1 MSKQFGRFVNLVLAS
16 GGNGLDLSKMR
27 IRFTIGQN
35 DADAPNTAEIRVYNL
50 SDQTTKQAM
59 KEFDSVVLDAGYEE
73 NHAIIFKGTIKQ
85 FRRGK
90 ESNVDSFLD
99 ILAADNDLGY
109 NFGVINQTFAPNV
122 TPREIID
129 ACAKAMGCTVDPNV
143 DKVIEGVQ
151 ATGGVML
158 NPRGKVAF
166 GLARSYM
173 RDIAVTFNARF
184 SIQNGQVTLIPL
196 TGYLPGE
203 AVKINS
209 LTGMI
214 GIPEATSDGI
224 QVRVLLNPQIKVGG
238 SIQLNNRD
246 ITQAQINDRFFP
258 GYKSQTFIASTV
270 EGDGFYRVLV
280 AEHKGDTRDTPW
292 YTDLVCLNLD
302 PSADPNKAV
311 LPYG

>member
-1 MSKQFGRFVNLVLAS
+1 MGEQFGRFVNLVLAN
-16 GGNGLDLSKMR
+16 GGAGLDLSDMR
-27 IRFTIGQN
+27 VKFTIGNN
-35 DADAPNTAEIRVYNL
+35 DADAPNTAEVRVYNL

-59 KEFDSVVLDAGYEE
+59 KEFDSVVLDAGYEN
-73 NHAIIFKGTIKQ
+73 NHAIIFRGTIKQ

-109 NFGVINQTFAPNV
+109 NFGFLNQTFAPGV
-122 TPREIID
+122 TPRQIID
-129 ACAKAMGCTVDPNV
+129 ACAKAMNCTVDPNV
-143 DKVIEGVQ
+143 DKVIDGVQ

-173 RDIAVTFNARF
+173 RDIAVTFNARW

-196 TGYLPGE
+196 SGYLPGE

-224 QVRVLLNPQIKVGG
+224 QVRVLLNPQIRIGG
-238 SIQLNNRD
+238 SIQINNKD
-246 ITQAQINDRFFP
+246 ITQSQIRDRFFP
-258 GYKSQTFIASTV
+258 GYKSQTFIANVAS
-270 EGDGFYRVLV
+270 GDGFYRVLV
-280 AEHKGDTRDTPW
+280 AEHKGDTRDQTW

-302 PSADPNKAV
+302 PSADSNNAV
-311 LPYG
+311 LPFG